1 MNTGEHV
8 MAFKELLLHL
18 SSYPEATPMSGLE
31 QALEL
36 AEVLGARISA
46 LTFEVDFYIPTNTLA
61 NAVAGIPAMF
71 AEDRAKSRDNVR
83 DLINAFEVEAT
94 KRALVHRHVIERGL
108 IAQIPIIVTEYS
120 RLHDLTLFPW
130 DELPGMQRNIA
141 ESVIFGS
148 GRPVLVFPATRRRT
162 SPVRLDVVGVAWDF
176 SRPAARAVA
185 DAMSI
190 LQRAKKVRVVTVVN
204 ERTIET
210 RRSGPELA
218 RHLAAHGVEVILD
231 EEDAG
236 GRSIGNVLEEY
247 SAAYNLD
254 VLVMGAFGHSRVR
267 DFILGGATK
276 RMLADPPLPVFL
288 SH

>member
-1 MNTGEHV
+1 V
-8 MAFKELLLHL
+8 AFKELLLQL
-18 SSYPEATPMSGLE
+18 SSYPEATSISGIE
-31 QALEL
+31 QALEF

-46 LTFEVDFYIPTNTLA
+46 LTFEVDFYIPSKTLA
-61 NAVAGIPAMF
+61 DAIGGIPAMI

-83 DLINAFEVEAT
+83 DLINAFEIEAT
-94 KRALVHRHVIERGL
+94 KRALVHRHMLERAL
-108 IAQIPIIVTEYS
+108 IAQIPVIVTEYS
-120 RLHDLTLFPW
+120 RLHDLTLFPC

-162 SPVRLDVVGVAWDF
+162 PPVRLDVIGVAWDF

-185 DAMSI
+185 DAISL
-190 LQRAKKVRVVTVVN
+190 LQRAKNVRVVTVVN
-204 ERTIET
+204 EKTIET

-236 GRSIGNVLEEY
+236 GRSIANVLEEY

-254 VLVMGAFGHSRVR
+254 ILVMGAFGHSRVR

-276 RMLADPPLPVFL
+276 SMLADPPLPVFL

>member
-1 MNTGEHV
+1 V
-8 MAFKELLLHL
+8 AFKELLLQL
-18 SSYPEATPMSGLE
+18 SSYPEATSISGIE
-31 QALEL
+31 QALEF

-46 LTFEVDFYIPTNTLA
+46 LTFEVDFYIPSKTLA
-61 NAVAGIPAMF
+61 NAIGGIPAMI

-83 DLINAFEVEAT
+83 DLINAFEIEAT
-94 KRALVHRHVIERGL
+94 KRALVHRHMLERAL
-108 IAQIPIIVTEYS
+108 IAQIPVIVTEYS
-120 RLHDLTLFPW
+120 RLHDLTLFPC

-162 SPVRLDVVGVAWDF
+162 PPVRLDVIGVAWDF

-185 DAMSI
+185 DAISL
-190 LQRAKKVRVVTVVN
+190 LQRAKNVRVVTVVN
-204 ERTIET
+204 EKTIET

-236 GRSIGNVLEEY
+236 GRSIANVLEEY

-254 VLVMGAFGHSRVR
+254 ILVMGAFGHSRVR
-267 DFILGGATK
+267 DFILGEATK
-276 RMLADPPLPVFL
+276 SMLADPPLPVFL

>member
-1 MNTGEHV
+1 V
-8 MAFKELLLHL
+8 AFKELLLQL
-18 SSYPEATPMSGLE
+18 SSYPEATSISGIE
-31 QALEL
+31 QALEF

-46 LTFEVDFYIPTNTLA
+46 LTFEVDFYIPSKTLA
-61 NAVAGIPAMF
+61 NAIGGIPAMI

-83 DLINAFEVEAT
+83 DLINAFEIEAT
-94 KRALVHRHVIERGL
+94 KRALVHRHMLERAL
-108 IAQIPIIVTEYS
+108 IAQIPVIVTEYS
-120 RLHDLTLFPW
+120 RLHDLTLFPC

-162 SPVRLDVVGVAWDF
+162 PPVRLDVIGVAWDF

-185 DAMSI
+185 DAISL
-190 LQRAKKVRVVTVVN
+190 LQRAKNVRVVTVVN
-204 ERTIET
+204 EKTIET

-231 EEDAG
+231 EEYAG
-236 GRSIGNVLEEY
+236 GRSIANVLEEY

-254 VLVMGAFGHSRVR
+254 ILVMGAFGHSRVR
-267 DFILGGATK
+267 DFILGEATK
-276 RMLADPPLPVFL
+276 SMLADPPLPVFL